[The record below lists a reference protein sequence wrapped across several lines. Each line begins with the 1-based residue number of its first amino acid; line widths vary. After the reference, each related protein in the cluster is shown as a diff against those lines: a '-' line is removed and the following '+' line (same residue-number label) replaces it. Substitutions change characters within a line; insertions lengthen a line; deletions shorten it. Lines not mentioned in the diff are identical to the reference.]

1 MKLLP
6 FKKKANP
13 RRSIARPSSGNRPT
27 SVYNYRSSRN
37 QSDRQH
43 DRGNEARPKPPLLA
57 RNFVKYA
64 VATLVLLS
72 LGYLTFL
79 TPNAT
84 VKLSGQTVISRPN
97 GSYES
102 YVNQYLKGSLLN
114 YSKITFD
121 DDKLFSQII
130 AQFPEVSDA
139 DVSIPFF
146 KQKPHVELKF
156 AEPTVILKVF
166 GDDNYVLDQQ
176 GRALARESDA
186 ADSVETSRLV
196 SVNDTSDQKVSL
208 GSILLTQQQISF
220 ISEIVFQA
228 EQKQLKV
235 EAINLTGGASEINV
249 KYADAAYQV
258 KYSFFAEARQSS
270 GAYFAIRDQLKK
282 DNKTPKQYID
292 LRIPERA
299 YIK

>member
-6 FKKKANP
+6 FKKKASS
-13 RRSIARPSSGNRPT
+13 RRPIARPSSGNRLT

-57 RNFVKYA
+57 RGYAKYA

-72 LGYLTFL
+72 LGYLTLL
-79 TPNAT
+79 TPNAA
-84 VKLSGQTVISRPN
+84 VKLSGQTVISRPD
-97 GSYES
+97 GSYER
-102 YVNQYLKGSLLN
+102 YVDQYLKGSLLN

-121 DDKLFSQII
+121 DDKLSSQII
-130 AQFPEVSDA
+130 AQFPEVSDVA
-139 DVSIPFF
+139 VSIPFF

-166 GDDNYVLDQQ
+166 GDDNYILDQQ

-220 ISEIVFQA
+220 IGEIVFQA
-228 EQKQLKV
+228 EQKQIRV

-249 KYADAAYQV
+249 KYADVAYQV

-270 GAYFAIRDQLKK
+270 GAYFAMRDQLKK